1 MDETTHVTG
10 RINIIIFELVGSEES
25 LSVGRASKK
34 IHKNFGLRDLPAL
47 VQNMLFYIQTA
58 LAKVEYVQI

>member
-1 MDETTHVTG
+1 MDEITHVAG
-10 RINIIIFELVGSEES
+10 RKRIVIIVLVRSEES
-25 LSVGRASKK
+25 LSLGRTGKK
-34 IHKNFGLRDLPAL
+34 VHKNFGLRDLPAL